1 LISFIATVLTE
12 GNIFGEENI
21 GDPLADLY
29 TLIGE
34 QTNAITGSANF
45 QLPLFLRDLAEELSV
60 QASLSSVSYLTVG
73 ECWLCGWGVQLVAAP
88 CLTDRKLCL
97 RYSCFL
103 SVQHIYISA
112 LALVVIDKGF
122 LNTSVDVMCCR

>member
-60 QASLSSVSYLTVG
+60 QASLSSVSYLTDG
-73 ECWLCGWGVQLVAAP
+73 E
-88 CLTDRKLCL
+88 
-97 RYSCFL
+97 Y
-103 SVQHIYISA
+103 
-112 LALVVIDKGF
+112 
-122 LNTSVDVMCCR
+122 